1 MEVLGHSEMSV
12 RMNTCTHV
20 LAQLREDAAD
30 AVDEVL
36 GIWIVRVGS
45 SIGSS

>member
-36 GIWIVRVGS
+36 GI
-45 SIGSS
+45 